1 MNKNREQN
9 GAVPLHGNLLRLSE
23 RREIAIYL
31 RDGAAWVAD
40 FNNGRVELFIASA
53 WYSMGGGRRLAHAQ
67 RRGEVE
73 TISPL
78 PEAVVQRI
86 EALHQRMEEPV
97 VEPAV
102 RRALAA
108 MLAGLCG
115 RSARLSGSLFG
126 RRPLVANE

>member
-9 GAVPLHGNLLRLSE
+9 GAVPLHGYLLRLSE

-53 WYSMGGGRRLAHAQ
+53 WYSMGSGRRLAHAQ

-78 PEAVVQRI
+78 PEEVVQRI
-86 EALHQRMEEPV
+86 ETLHPHTAEPV
-97 VEPAV
+97 IGPAV
-102 RRALAA
+102 RRALAV
-108 MLAGLCG
+108 
-115 RSARLSGSLFG
+115 
-126 RRPLVANE
+126 LVAVFRHSRSSVQSC

>member
-1 MNKNREQN
+1 MNTTRERTSASPIQ
-9 GAVPLHGNLLRLSE
+9 GSLLRLSE
-23 RREIAIYL
+23 RREVAIYL
-31 RDGAAWVAD
+31 REGAGWVAD
-40 FNNGRVELFIASA
+40 FHNGRATLHSMSE
-53 WYSMGGGRRLAHAQ
+53 WYSLGGGRALVHAQ
-67 RRGEVE
+67 RRDAVE

-78 PEAVVQRI
+78 PDEVGQRI